1 MPQAANPESAEIQG
15 RALPDNTGP
24 NNAGTAARGSWLS
37 NEILTMV
44 SVGIALAALL
54 IMLLSFTNDRI
65 ERVEVRLDRLETRL
79 DDRIDNLD
87 AKFDALL
94 LQLARSNAI
103 PAQGAGR
110 TAKPR

>member
-1 MPQAANPESAEIQG
+1 MPQAANPESAAPVETQG

-24 NNAGTAARGSWLS
+24 NNPGAAARGSWLN
-37 NEILTMV
+37 NEILTMI

-79 DDRIDNLD
+79 G